1 MTSALQPF
9 DQTERA
15 GAAIRAKLA
24 ENPQILVVCTGN
36 ICRSPMG
43 EVVLKARIAEQGLEY
58 TVSSCGVS
66 AEEQGNPIYP
76 PAARVLRENGYVV
89 PQRRARRA
97 SVQDLRGSGL
107 ILAMTVGHARSLKS
121 MCEQAGVQLDRVH
134 LWREFDGTTALVPA
148 GCFGDGGVLADE
160 GDSQRSRRGYSDFY
174 SSGGKHDVPD
184 PWYTGDFDQTFEIVE
199 AGAVG
204 ILNVL
209 RRSETI

>member
-43 EVVLKARIAEQGLEY
+43 EVVLKARIEEQGLEY
-58 TVSSCGVS
+58 AVSSCGVS
-66 AEEQGNPIYP
+66 AEEQGNQIYP
-76 PAARVLRENGYVV
+76 PAARVLRENGYMV

-107 ILAMTVGHARSLKS
+107 ILAMTVGHARSLKQLY
-121 MCEQAGVQLDRVH
+121 EQAGVALDRIH
-134 LWREFDGTTALVPA
+134 LWREFDGTTALTPA
-148 GCFGDGGVLADE
+148 GCFGDGGVLAD
-160 GDSQRSRRGYSDFY
+160 DVITQKSRRGYSDFY

-199 AGAVG
+199 AGAAG
-204 ILNVL
+204 IVKLL
-209 RRSETI
+209 H